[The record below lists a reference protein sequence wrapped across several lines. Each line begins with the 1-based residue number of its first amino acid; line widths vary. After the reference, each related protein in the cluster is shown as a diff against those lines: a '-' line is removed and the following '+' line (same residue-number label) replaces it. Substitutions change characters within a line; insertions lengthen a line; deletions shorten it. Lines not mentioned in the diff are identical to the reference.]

1 MDIVERLR
9 DEANMH
15 DADDVDLHLE
25 AVDEIER
32 LRWKNAELESTSGL
46 GRVLTKQAEEIKRLR
61 QQNAE
66 LNQKIED
73 LVESLEWIA
82 NRLESNHTVP
92 SEAILARNAIA
103 KATGGK

>member
-1 MDIVERLR
+1 MDI
-9 DEANMH
+9 
-15 DADDVDLHLE
+15 
-25 AVDEIER
+25 IER
-32 LRWKNAELESTSGL
+32 LAQQAAETLNGGEFNDGKWYTEGQ
-46 GRVLTKQAEEIKRLR
+46 RQAWRKAMTPVAQEIERLR

-66 LNQKIED
+66 LSRKIED
-73 LVESLEWIA
+73 LIESLGWIA

>member
-1 MDIVERLR
+1 MDIIEQLARQAAETINGGEFYDGKWYTEGQR
-9 DEANMH
+9 QAWRRAMTPA
-15 DADDVDLHLE
+15 AD
-25 AVDEIER
+25 
-32 LRWKNAELESTSGL
+32 
-46 GRVLTKQAEEIKRLR
+46 EIKRLR

-103 KATGGK
+103 KATGG